1 MLPEM
6 RTPPAAPPGEERRG
20 RATLHAFLAAAV
32 WMFFY
37 EALKQAI
44 LPGLSP
50 WQSHGITIA
59 VSACSAAVVTYVAIV
74 QQSATLKALAVER
87 AHRERLEMMQSSHA
101 VSEARYRRLIEA
113 SSEAIVVHRD
123 GVILYVNA
131 AAAAMVGVTEAS
143 ALIGVP
149 ISEVVSFGDVAWS
162 SSHHAATTQ
171 EYPLHRSD
179 GAQIDVEFTSVEIP
193 YESAPAVQTV
203 LRDVTERRRL
213 EARLVHDA
221 FHDPL
226 TGLPNRTLFRDR
238 VDHALARLVR
248 TSNGAGVTVLFL
260 DLDNFK
266 TVNDTLGHV
275 AGDRMLVAVSDRLRN
290 ATRSYDTVARLGGD
304 EFAILLEEL
313 LGDSEALSAVERIR
327 EALRVPVRLD
337 GRDIVITASI
347 GVAHALPTD
356 AADDLLRN
364 ADVAMYEAKEAGKS
378 RHAVFEP
385 SMYEAIVERLAL
397 EVDLRDASVDP
408 AAAGFALVYQP
419 IVELGSGAVRGME
432 ALLRWS
438 HPTRGRLA
446 PDLFIPLAEQT
457 GAIVHLGAWVL
468 RQACEQL
475 ESWRRTWLEAGLPV
489 DTLPSVTVN
498 ISGRQLLED
507 GFVDEVAD
515 AIRLTLAAP
524 RRITLEITETVIM
537 QDTERTL
544 SMLTRL
550 QALGVRLAIDDF
562 GTGYSSLSYLQKFPV
577 DILKIDRAFVDG
589 VARGDAEAA
598 LARTIIAL
606 GQTLGL
612 RTVAEGV
619 EDVAQR
625 DQLRRLGCQLG
636 QGYLFAKPMLPADA
650 TEWILAR
657 QPQVGVVLDAA

>member
-1 MLPEM
+1 
-6 RTPPAAPPGEERRG
+6 
-20 RATLHAFLAAAV
+20 
-32 WMFFY
+32 
-37 EALKQAI
+37 
-44 LPGLSP
+44 
-50 WQSHGITIA
+50 
-59 VSACSAAVVTYVAIV
+59 
-74 QQSATLKALAVER
+74 
-87 AHRERLEMMQSSHA
+87 
-101 VSEARYRRLIEA
+101 
-113 SSEAIVVHRD
+113 
-123 GVILYVNA
+123 
-131 AAAAMVGVTEAS
+131 
-143 ALIGVP
+143 
-149 ISEVVSFGDVAWS
+149 
-162 SSHHAATTQ
+162 
-171 EYPLHRSD
+171 
-179 GAQIDVEFTSVEIP
+179 
-193 YESAPAVQTV
+193 
-203 LRDVTERRRL
+203 
-213 EARLVHDA
+213 VHDA

-248 TSNGAGVTVLFL
+248 TSNRTGVTVLFL

-397 EVDLRDASVDP
+397 EGDLRDASVDP

-457 GAIVHLGAWVL
+457 GAIVYLGAWVL

-636 QGYLFAKPMLPADA
+636 QGYLFAKPMLPVDA